1 MKGVTASNA
10 GAIGLVFDIGNISCR
25 QGVVNGDGLEV
36 WDDDEDVKSVGVYQ
50 EVAEGSGLRAWDDD
64 DDDGI
69 KSIGVDDR
77 LRGELIFARAWGQV
91 FARPE
96 GLLRIV
102 GRISLNELKV
112 FARFRPLGRPEQ
124 LDYS

>member
-1 MKGVTASNA
+1 MKGVTAFNA
-10 GAIGLVFDIGNISCR
+10 GAIGLVFDIGNIFCR

-50 EVAEGSGLRAWDDD
+50 EVAKGSGLRAWDDND
-64 DDDGI
+64 NDGI
-69 KSIGVDDR
+69 ESVGVDDR
-77 LRGELIFARAWGQV
+77 LRGELIFARAWGQ
-91 FARPE
+91 ARPE

-102 GRISLNELKV
+102 GHISLNELKV